1 MNKFGLGGF
10 RALIKWLGTTPVARV
25 VYEPAGPYHR
35 SYETALSCRFPL
47 AKVNTLHTRRFTEA
61 SGTCATPRPV
71 NVVMNLSMPDANSFL
86 YPQDQIAADAGP
98 VYSTSVVTTVSG
110 IERRNANSYAR
121 GMWKV
126 VELQH
131 ILNVLM
137 ICTRKSELP
146 AFKAFLV
153 ELNRQSRS
161 SHQDNLIWNPISGA
175 DIERDVSESG
185 YEQDRFH
192 AQGD

>member
-1 MNKFGLGGF
+1 M
-10 RALIKWLGTTPVARV
+10 ARV

-35 SYETALSCRFPL
+35 GYETALSGRFPL
-47 AKVNTLHTRRFTEA
+47 AKVNPLHARSFTEA
-61 SGTCATPRPV
+61 SGTYGHAAAC
-71 NVVMNLSMPDANSFL
+71 NVVMNISMPDANSFR
-86 YPQDQIAADAGP
+86 YPQDQFAADAGP

-110 IERRNANSYAR
+110 IERRNVNSYAR
-121 GMWKV
+121 GMRKV
-126 VELQH
+126 VELQQ
-131 ILNVLM
+131 ILNVLI

-175 DIERDVSESG
+175 DIERDASESG